1 MVPAIKELLE
11 AGVHFG
17 HQKKRWNPKMK
28 KFIFGERNGIYIID
42 LQKTLVN
49 FGTAIEFIKDVA
61 AKGKPVL
68 FVGTKRQ
75 AQEIIEQEARKC
87 GMFFINQRWLGGI
100 LTNFFT
106 IKRSID
112 KLRRFEKWQEDG
124 TFEKLPKKEVNMIEK
139 QMIQMD
145 KILSGIK
152 NMNVLPG
159 AVFVVDT
166 KKEYIAVHEAKR
178 LGIPVVGIVDTN
190 CDPENIDFVIPGNDD
205 AIKAIKLICSRIADA
220 VIEGRAIY
228 DAKGGVKQGIPVSI
242 PEAEMVPVSTVE
254 EVVQGIPDAPEAEL
268 IDNIEEKKNN

>member
-87 GMFFINQRWLGGI
+87 GMFYINQRWLGGM

-139 QMIQMD
+139 QMVQMD

-152 NMNVLPG
+152 NMNMLPG

-228 DAKGGVKQGIPVSI
+228 DAKGGVKQEIPVSI
-242 PEAEMVPVSTVE
+242 PEAEMVPVSTIE
-254 EVVQGIPDAPEAEL
+254 EVVQEIPDAPEAE
-268 IDNIEEKKNN
+268 